1 MQLGRVS
8 SFVFRLSATQVAVL
22 LLAVACCG
30 QQSQVG
36 NVVGEIRVARQ
47 GLPPKQILVNLQS
60 RGANINSAYCDSQG
74 HFGFYA
80 LPGGVYSVSIQ
91 DDDYLPVTQEAT
103 LDLSITT
110 MVRVSITLDPRPA
123 AENKRAETRVAGS
136 NRNEIDVNELSRQF
150 PRKAV
155 QEYEKGLKAT
165 GDGDVQGAA
174 RHFEKSLALAPGFYP
189 AHNELGRAYL
199 AKSDFAAAQHEFEE
213 VIRLNQSDAEAHL
226 NLGNVFLLTNHFDE
240 ALVQVQEGL
249 RRDPESAVG
258 QFVLGSAYQKMH
270 KTDESERA
278 LRAALRLDPK
288 MNKVHLALVNL
299 YLSQN
304 RKPEAMNE
312 LKDFLK
318 LAPDDPLSPR
328 CREALHDLQSE
339 NRPAQ

>member
-1 MQLGRVS
+1 MQLGRVPS
-8 SFVFRLSATQVAVL
+8 LLFRLSATLVAVL
-22 LLAVACCG
+22 FLAVACSA

-36 NVVGEIRVARQ
+36 NVVGEIRIARQ

-60 RGANINSAYCDSQG
+60 RGANINSAYSDSQG

-80 LPGGVYSVSIQ
+80 LPGGVYSINIQ
-91 DDDYLPVTQEAT
+91 DDDYLSVTQDAT
-103 LDLSITT
+103 LDLSIAAQ
-110 MVRVSITLDPRPA
+110 VRVSITLDPRPA
-123 AENKRAETRVAGS
+123 AQNKRSETRVAGS

-174 RHFEKSLALAPGFYP
+174 RHFQKSLVLAPDFYP

-199 AKSDFAAAQHEFEE
+199 AKSDFPAAQHEFEE
-213 VIRLNQSDAEAHL
+213 AIRLNQSDAEAHL
-226 NLGNVFLLTNHFDE
+226 NLGNVFLLTNHFAE

-249 RRDPESAVG
+249 RREPESAVG
-258 QFVLGSAYQKMH
+258 RFVLGSVYQKMN
-270 KTDESERA
+270 KPAESERA
-278 LRAALRLDPK
+278 LREALRLDPK
-288 MNKVHLALVNL
+288 MKKVHLALVNL

-304 RKPEAMNE
+304 KKPEAMNE

-318 LAPDDPLSPR
+318 LAPDDPLSAK
-328 CREALHDLQSE
+328 CRELLHKLETE
-339 NRPAQ
+339 NR

>member
-1 MQLGRVS
+1 MQLGRVPS
-8 SFVFRLSATQVAVL
+8 LLFRLSATPVAVL
-22 LLAVACCG
+22 FLTVACSA

-36 NVVGEIRVARQ
+36 NVVGEIRVSRQ

-60 RGANINSAYCDSQG
+60 RGANINSAYSDSQG

-80 LPGGVYSVSIQ
+80 LPGGVYSINIQ
-91 DDDYLPVTQEAT
+91 DDDYLPVTQDAM

-110 MVRVSITLDPRPA
+110 VVRVSISLDPRPA
-123 AENKRAETRVAGS
+123 AENKRSATRVAGS

-150 PRKAV
+150 PKKAV

-174 RHFEKSLALAPGFYP
+174 RHFQKSLVLAPDFYP

-199 AKSDFAAAQHEFEE
+199 DKSDFPAAQHEFEE

-226 NLGNVFLLTNHFDE
+226 NLGNVFLLTSHFAE

-258 QFVLGSAYQKMH
+258 EFVLGSVYQKMN
-270 KTDESERA
+270 KPAESERA
-278 LRAALRLDPK
+278 LRDALRLDPK
-288 MNKVHLALVNL
+288 MKKVHLALVNL

-304 RKPEAMNE
+304 KKPEAVSE

-318 LAPDDPLSPR
+318 LAPDDPLSAK
-328 CREALHDLQSE
+328 CREMLHKLETE
-339 NRPAQ
+339 NR